1 MEKNLIYALY
11 CPMHNVPVYVGKSS
25 VGIDRPF
32 VHIKEKSHSV
42 KVNEWVRDLRN
53 AGHEPIVVVLE
64 HGFID
69 EYAIDKEKFWIE
81 KYLKEGHLLLNQT
94 NVSSA
99 YYQAKEFDVVN
110 TDFLFNVRMYIKG
123 RRKLLKLT
131 QKELA
136 ERAGVGLRFL
146 RELEQ
151 GSKNNFSTLHIQKVL
166 YVIGNVKLVVVNVS

>member
-11 CPMHNVPVYVGKSS
+11 CPVHNIPVYVGKSN

-42 KVNEWVRDLRN
+42 KVNEWIRDLRSV
-53 AGHEPIVVVLE
+53 GHQPVVVVLE
-64 HGFID
+64 RGFDD
-69 EYAIDKEKFWIE
+69 EYTLDKERFWIE
-81 KYLKEGHLLLNQT
+81 KYLKEGHLLLNQKS
-94 NVSSA
+94 VCSA
-99 YYQAKEFDVVN
+99 YYQIKEFDDDG
-110 TDFLFNVRMYIKG
+110 TDFLFNIRMYIKG

-136 ERAGVGLRFL
+136 EKAGVGLRFL

-151 GSKNNFSTLHIQKVL
+151 GSKNSFSTLHIQKVL
-166 YVIGNVKLVVVNVS
+166 QTIGNAKVVVL